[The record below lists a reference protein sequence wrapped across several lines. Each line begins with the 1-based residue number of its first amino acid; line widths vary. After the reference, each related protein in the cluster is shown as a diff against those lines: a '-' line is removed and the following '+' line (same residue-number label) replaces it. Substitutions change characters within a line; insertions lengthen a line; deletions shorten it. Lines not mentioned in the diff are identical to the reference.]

1 MRPRLTDRS
10 RGLTPRSDDPPGAA
24 ALVLLVSADALL
36 YASLADYLVSCG
48 YRVCDRAEGDTGV
61 RAVVVDADA
70 WPAPWTRGQLRRKF
84 PRTPCILLSGSP
96 LAGPDT
102 VSRLRYGFFLPK
114 PARPAELAGMIDH
127 AIHG

>member
-1 MRPRLTDRS
+1 ML
-10 RGLTPRSDDPPGAA
+10 
-24 ALVLLVSADALL
+24 LLVSADALL
-36 YASLADYLVSCG
+36 YASLAEYLVSRG
-48 YRVCDRAEGDTGV
+48 YRVCDGTEGGTVV

-70 WPAPWTRGQLRRKF
+70 WPAPWTRGRLRRRF

-114 PARPAELAGMIDH
+114 PTRPAELARMIVH
-127 AIHG
+127 AVDG